1 MKQQGNGKDQMIKAL
16 TGYETKT
23 AIEMIFGI
31 LGIWTTYAMAI
42 LSMYGALHLFG
53 GPGSSPEEHEG
64 DTSTWD

>member
-1 MKQQGNGKDQMIKAL
+1 
-16 TGYETKT
+16 
-23 AIEMIFGI
+23 
-31 LGIWTTYAMAI
+31 MAI